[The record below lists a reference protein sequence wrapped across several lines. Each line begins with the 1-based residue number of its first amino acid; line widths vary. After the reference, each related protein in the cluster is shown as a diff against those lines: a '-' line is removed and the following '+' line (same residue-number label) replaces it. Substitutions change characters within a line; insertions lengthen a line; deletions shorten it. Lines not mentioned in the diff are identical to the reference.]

1 MASPK
6 IKFKRSAVASKRP
19 SLSSLELG
27 ELALNT
33 YDGKLFTRRDTSGVG
48 IATTVSTINPWT
60 ENYGSSA
67 IEYGGNISVTGVST
81 FSDDVDV
88 TGNLA
93 VDTNTLF
100 VNATNNRIGI
110 GTDNPAYQVEIEN
123 TGANAL
129 LVLDRTDGAA
139 CFIEGQATR
148 SAFGSVNATPLA
160 LAYNSFAVVTIG
172 AGGSIRVNPD
182 GDGYT
187 FPTTDGSANQVLQT
201 DGEGNLSFADVTG
214 AGAAST
220 SNVSSNTTISGIIT
234 ASSQFYPPTLT
245 TAERDALSVNQGA
258 LIFNA
263 TENKVQMYLGSEW
276 KSLAFELDTYTS
288 IGI

>member
-6 IKFKRSAVASKRP
+6 VKFKRSSVAGKRP
-19 SLSSLELG
+19 SLVNLELG

-33 YDGKLFTRRDTSGVG
+33 FDGRIFTRQDTSGIG
-48 IATTVSTINPWT
+48 IGTTVTLLNPWS
-60 ENYGSSA
+60 ENFGGTG

-81 FSDDVDV
+81 FQDNVNV

-93 VDTNTLF
+93 VDANTLF
-100 VNATNNRIGI
+100 VNCANNRIGI

-148 SAFGSVNATPLA
+148 SAFGSVNATPLI
-160 LAYNSFAVVTIG
+160 LAYNSSAAVAIG

-187 FPTTDGSANQVLQT
+187 FPTSDGTANQVLQT
-201 DGEGNLSFADVTG
+201 DGSGNLSFADVTG
-214 AGAAST
+214 AGAGST

-258 LIFNA
+258 LIFNT

-276 KSLAFELDTYTS
+276 KSLAFELDSYS
-288 IGI
+288 VIGI